1 MDKPNSEDL
10 SNFHRYFAIQ
20 CNNDFW
26 SLSEGE
32 LSHDDKQNIIT
43 IAHASLFHWREVGT
57 DENIQLANMAVARAY
72 CVNESLN
79 SMQYAKQAYEFFD
92 KSGEKWVQ
100 AFTNAILSHAFY
112 IAGDFKQSKPLYE
125 NAVSLQS
132 ELSEGDRKVF
142 DATFSR
148 IPDPREEMGA

>member
-1 MDKPNSEDL
+1 MEKPNLEDL

-26 SLSEGE
+26 PLSEGE

-72 CVNESLN
+72 CVNESSN
-79 SMQYAKQAYEFFD
+79 SLKYAKQAFEFFD

-100 AFTNAILSHAFY
+100 AFTNAVLSHAY
-112 IAGDFKQSKPLYE
+112 HIAGDFKQSKRLYE
-125 NAVSLQS
+125 NANSLQA

-142 DATFSR
+142 EATFSR
-148 IPDPREEMGA
+148 IPVPTEENSA